1 MKTNLFRILRMSAAA
16 AVFALLAVLFVDWGG
31 DTSMSPLRSIASPLA
46 RLQVVPA
53 VMAVS
58 VVPLVA
64 LAALT
69 LLFGRI
75 YCSVLCPLGVL
86 QDGVNVA
93 AKVASKRAAMRFSY
107 RKPCRWMRYG
117 VLALTVIL
125 IAAGVGAAVALVDPY
140 GIFGRIIYDGLRPL
154 AQGCNNFLAAVAGDS
169 FARETV
175 SVSWVSAAI
184 ALIMLV
190 IVVISAWRGGRAYCN
205 SFCPVGTLLGEV
217 SRASLL
223 RMRIDTDRCVS
234 CGVCSR
240 KCKGSC
246 IDPKSHTIDVTR
258 CVVCF
263 DCLDACPH
271 GAISYTPV
279 SGAAAGN
286 GAAAAEDVSDVSEKP
301 SEAVDESRRRFLTA
315 VAVAAASLPEVKAQA
330 LQNSFATVARVK
342 RPYERRHP
350 VAPAGSVSL
359 EHLHAKCTSCHL
371 CVSKCPGHVLQPAV
385 MEYGLEGVMHPVMRF
400 DKGYCLYEC
409 TLCGE
414 VCPTGAILPLNKEQK
429 KETFIGHAVFRRG
442 LCVVHTDGV
451 ECGNCAD
458 HCPAEAIRMVPSADG
473 RLYPEVER
481 ALCIGCGRCEYV
493 CPASPVSAI
502 HVEGYAVHDD
512 LDSGG
517 GERGH
522 GQGRG
527 QGHGQG
533 QGRGYGRGQGR
544 RRGSGEA

>member
-1 MKTNLFRILRMSAAA
+1 MSAAA

-46 RLQVVPA
+46 RWQVVPA

-107 RKPCRWMRYG
+107 RKPRRWMRYG

-205 SFCPVGTLLGEV
+205 LVL
-217 SRASLL
+217 SRRDAFGRGVARIAAAHAYRYRPL
-223 RMRIDTDRCVS
+223 RLVRRLRPQMQELVHRSQVAYDRCDALCRMLRLSGCVS
-234 CGVCSR
+234 PRCNILYARVGCRGWKRS
-240 KCKGSC
+240 S
-246 IDPKSHTIDVTR
+246 IDRR
-258 CVVCF
+258 CV
-263 DCLDACPH
+263 
-271 GAISYTPV
+271 G
-279 SGAAAGN
+279 
-286 GAAAAEDVSDVSEKP
+286 
-301 SEAVDESRRRFLTA
+301 
-315 VAVAAASLPEVKAQA
+315 
-330 LQNSFATVARVK
+330 
-342 RPYERRHP
+342 
-350 VAPAGSVSL
+350 
-359 EHLHAKCTSCHL
+359 
-371 CVSKCPGHVLQPAV
+371 
-385 MEYGLEGVMHPVMRF
+385 
-400 DKGYCLYEC
+400 
-409 TLCGE
+409 
-414 VCPTGAILPLNKEQK
+414 
-429 KETFIGHAVFRRG
+429 
-442 LCVVHTDGV
+442 
-451 ECGNCAD
+451 
-458 HCPAEAIRMVPSADG
+458 
-473 RLYPEVER
+473 
-481 ALCIGCGRCEYV
+481 CI
-493 CPASPVSAI
+493 
-502 HVEGYAVHDD
+502 
-512 LDSGG
+512 
-517 GERGH
+517 
-522 GQGRG
+522 
-527 QGHGQG
+527 
-533 QGRGYGRGQGR
+533 
-544 RRGSGEA
+544 

>member
-46 RLQVVPA
+46 RWQVVPA

-64 LAALT
+64 LAVLT

-107 RKPCRWMRYG
+107 RKPRRWMRYG

-154 AQGCNNFLAAVAGDS
+154 AQGCNNFLAA
-169 FARETV
+169 
-175 SVSWVSAAI
+175 
-184 ALIMLV
+184 
-190 IVVISAWRGGRAYCN
+190 
-205 SFCPVGTLLGEV
+205 GTLLGEV

-286 GAAAAEDVSDVSEKP
+286 GAASTEDVSDVSEKR

-330 LQNSFATVARVK
+330 VQNSFATVARVK

-350 VAPAGSVSL
+350 VAPAGAVSL

-409 TLCGE
+409 TLCGD
-414 VCPTGAILPLNKEQK
+414 VCPTGAILPLDKEQK

-458 HCPAEAIRMVPSADG
+458 HCPAEAIRMVPAADG

-493 CPASPVSAI
+493 CPASPLSAI

-512 LDSGG
+512 LESGG
-517 GERGH
+517 GEREH
-522 GQGRG
+522 GQGQG
-527 QGHGQG
+527 QGRG
-533 QGRGYGRGQGR
+533 QGRGYGRGHGR
-544 RRGSGEA
+544 RRGAGEA

>member
-31 DTSMSPLRSIASPLA
+31 DTSMSPLRGIASPLA
-46 RLQVVPA
+46 RWQVVPA

-107 RKPCRWMRYG
+107 RKPRRWMRYG

-234 CGVCSR
+234 CGVCAR

-271 GAISYTPV
+271 GAISYKPV

-286 GAAAAEDVSDVSEKP
+286 GACST
-301 SEAVDESRRRFLTA
+301 TA
-315 VAVAAASLPEVKAQA
+315 L
-330 LQNSFATVARVK
+330 
-342 RPYERRHP
+342 
-350 VAPAGSVSL
+350 
-359 EHLHAKCTSCHL
+359 
-371 CVSKCPGHVLQPAV
+371 
-385 MEYGLEGVMHPVMRF
+385 
-400 DKGYCLYEC
+400 
-409 TLCGE
+409 
-414 VCPTGAILPLNKEQK
+414 
-429 KETFIGHAVFRRG
+429 
-442 LCVVHTDGV
+442 
-451 ECGNCAD
+451 
-458 HCPAEAIRMVPSADG
+458 
-473 RLYPEVER
+473 
-481 ALCIGCGRCEYV
+481 
-493 CPASPVSAI
+493 
-502 HVEGYAVHDD
+502 
-512 LDSGG
+512 
-517 GERGH
+517 
-522 GQGRG
+522 
-527 QGHGQG
+527 
-533 QGRGYGRGQGR
+533 
-544 RRGSGEA
+544 